1 MPCKKSR
8 GSVYRPPL
16 FLLHASLLIL
26 AARRVAG
33 HPISLAAMY
42 VRLARREE
50 REALVQFGEAYA
62 ARGVPLRF
70 FHASA
75 AIRSWG
81 EIGKAELRDGAG
93 A

>member
-33 HPISLAAMY
+33 HAISLAAMY

-62 ARGVPLRF
+62 TRGVPCVSSTPPPQYAR
-70 FHASA
+70 
-75 AIRSWG
+75 G
-81 EIGKAELRDGAG
+81 EIGKAELRDGTG